1 MKGEKM
7 TNKTEY
13 LEMLEIMTGI
23 TQTDMETVIRPI
35 YNTQGHDAA
44 KRELKRISGQPLV
57 ETDVIVRTYFD
68 NF

>member
-1 MKGEKM
+1 M
-7 TNKTEY
+7 TSKTEY
-13 LEMLEIMTGI
+13 LEMLELMTGI
-23 TQTDMETVIRPI
+23 TKADMENVIRPV

-57 ETDVIVRTYFD
+57 ETDVIVRTYFE

>member
-1 MKGEKM
+1 M
-7 TNKTEY
+7 TSKTEY
-13 LEMLEIMTGI
+13 LEMLELMTGI
-23 TQTDMETVIRPI
+23 TQTDMESVIRPV

-57 ETDVIVRTYFD
+57 ETDVIVRTYFE